1 MTVNLII
8 SNSSTD
14 IKNLNYFIQ
23 FNTKFCVMSSGYS
36 NVVFTSLGTGRDPSQ
51 CQCFTDRVN
60 SVKSAYKTKKKSGEE
75 RKKGPF
81 S

>member
-1 MTVNLII
+1 
-8 SNSSTD
+8 
-14 IKNLNYFIQ
+14 
-23 FNTKFCVMSSGYS
+23 MSSGYS
-36 NVVFTSLGTGRDPSQ
+36 NVVFTSLGTGRNPSQ
-51 CQCFTDRVN
+51 CQYFTDRVN